1 MPIRQGLSDQE
12 QREVRRAFER
22 TSEQGWGLALG
33 LLAAMGLFVATVILV
48 ARGGHDMGRHLSLLS
63 VYLPGYS
70 VSWTGAFV
78 GAAYLFFLG
87 YGAGRTIAT
96 VYNRVVPKK

>member
-1 MPIRQGLSDQE
+1 MKQELSEQERQA
-12 QREVRRAFER
+12 VRRAFER

-33 LLAAMGLFVATVILV
+33 FLFALGLFVATAVLV
-48 ARGGHDMGRHLSLLS
+48 VRGGETVGRHLGLLS

-70 VSWTGAFV
+70 VTWPGAFI

-96 VYNRVVPKK
+96 IYNRLVR

>member
-1 MPIRQGLSDQE
+1 MKQELSDQE
-12 QREVRRAFER
+12 RQALTRAFHR

-33 LLAAMGLFVATVILV
+33 FLGALALFVATVTLV
-48 ARGGHDMGRHLSLLS
+48 IRGGPNVGQHLALLS

-70 VSWTGAFV
+70 VTWKGAFI
-78 GAAYLFFLG
+78 GAAYLFFIG

-96 VYNRVVPKK
+96 VYNRIAPRE

>member
-1 MPIRQGLSDQE
+1 MSQELSDQE
-12 QREVRRAFER
+12 RQVIQRAFDR

-33 LLAAMGLFVATVILV
+33 LLAAIGLFVATVVLV
-48 ARGGHDMGRHLSLLS
+48 IRGGPAMGAHLGLLS

-78 GAAYLFFLG
+78 GAAYMFFLG

-96 VYNRVVPKK
+96 IYNRVVPKK

>member
-1 MPIRQGLSDQE
+1 MKQELSDQE
-12 QREVRRAFER
+12 QQALARAFHR

-33 LLAAMGLFVATVILV
+33 FLAALVLFVATIALV
-48 ARGGHDMGRHLSLLS
+48 VRGGERIGPHLSLLG

-70 VSWTGAFV
+70 VTWKGAFI
-78 GAAYLFFLG
+78 GAGYLFFIG

-96 VYNRVVPKK
+96 IYNRVAPRS

>member
-1 MPIRQGLSDQE
+1 MTQELSDQE
-12 QREVRRAFER
+12 RQALTRAFRR

-33 LLAAMGLFVATVILV
+33 FPGAILLFAATVLLV
-48 ARGGHDMGRHLSLLS
+48 FRGGENVGAHLGLLS

-70 VSWTGAFV
+70 VTVKGAFI
-78 GAAYLFFLG
+78 GAAYLFFIG

-96 VYNRVVPKK
+96 IYNRIAPKS

>member
-1 MPIRQGLSDQE
+1 MKQELSDQE
-12 QREVRRAFER
+12 RQAITRAFHR

-33 LLAAMGLFVATVILV
+33 FLAALTLFVATGTLIV
-48 ARGGHDMGRHLSLLS
+48 RGGEDVGRHLALLA

-70 VSWTGAFV
+70 VTWKGAFV
-78 GAAYLFFLG
+78 GAAYLFFIG

-96 VYNRVVPKK
+96 IYNRIAAHS

>member
-1 MPIRQGLSDQE
+1 MKQELSDQE
-12 QREVRRAFER
+12 QKELQRAFQR

-33 LLAAMGLFVATVILV
+33 FLGAIAVFVATAVLV
-48 ARGGHDMGRHLSLLS
+48 FRGGDHVGPHLSLLS

-70 VSWTGAFV
+70 VTWPGAFV
-78 GAAYLFFLG
+78 GAGYFFFIG

-96 VYNRVVPKK
+96 IYNRVAPKS

>member
-1 MPIRQGLSDQE
+1 MKQELSDQE
-12 QREVRRAFER
+12 RQTITRAFHR

-33 LLAAMGLFVATVILV
+33 FLSALTLFVATVVLV
-48 ARGGHDMGRHLSLLS
+48 VRGGENVGQHLALLS

-70 VSWTGAFV
+70 VTWTGAFI
-78 GAAYLFFLG
+78 GAGYLFFIG

-96 VYNRVVPKK
+96 IYNRIASKV

>member
-1 MPIRQGLSDQE
+1 MKQELSEQE
-12 QREVRRAFER
+12 RRAVARAFHR

-33 LLAAMGLFVATVILV
+33 FLAALSLFIATVTLV
-48 ARGGHDMGRHLSLLS
+48 VRGGENVGQHLGLLS

-70 VSWTGAFV
+70 VTWKGAFI
-78 GAAYLFFLG
+78 GAAYLFFIG

-96 VYNRVVPKK
+96 IYNRLAPKS

>member
-1 MPIRQGLSDQE
+1 MKQELSDQE
-12 QREVRRAFER
+12 RQAIARAFHR

-33 LLAAMGLFVATVILV
+33 FLGALALFVATATLV
-48 ARGGHDMGRHLSLLS
+48 VRGGENVGPHLALLS

-70 VSWTGAFV
+70 VTWEGAFI
-78 GAAYLFFLG
+78 GAAYLFFIG

-96 VYNRVVPKK
+96 IYNRIAPKG

>member
-1 MPIRQGLSDQE
+1 MKQELSDQE
-12 QREVRRAFER
+12 KRDLERAFQR

-33 LLAAMGLFVATVILV
+33 FLAALAVFAATVVLLF
-48 ARGGHDMGRHLSLLS
+48 RGGQNVGQHLSLLS

-70 VSWTGAFV
+70 VTWPGALI
-78 GAAYLFFLG
+78 GAGYFFFIG

-96 VYNRVVPKK
+96 IYNRVAPRA

>member
-1 MPIRQGLSDQE
+1 MKPELSDQE
-12 QREVRRAFER
+12 RQAITRAFHR

-33 LLAAMGLFVATVILV
+33 FLAALALFIATVLLV
-48 ARGGHDMGRHLSLLS
+48 VRGGENVGPHLALLS

-70 VSWTGAFV
+70 VTWKGAFI
-78 GAAYLFFLG
+78 GAGYLFFIG

-96 VYNRVVPKK
+96 IYNRVAPRS